1 MTVIL
6 IIIISSLL
14 YHAGV
19 QLLEW
24 VGDVIRTDGIKATEG
39 MNKFEPH
46 VMAAYMVIS
55 SVEDARAESAELDR
69 VKQGEQ

>member
-1 MTVIL
+1 M
-6 IIIISSLL
+6 
-14 YHAGV
+14 
-19 QLLEW
+19 LEW
-24 VGDVIRTDGIKATEG
+24 VNDVIRTDGIKATEG

-69 VKQGEQ
+69 VKQGIV